1 MLRALLRPSYVLR
14 AAFLSSSSSSSFS
27 AAFHNEAASEA
38 AMAANSLT
46 SAAAAS
52 LLLSQNSQSH
62 DSAAATIHMQQTDA
76 AAAGGGGGAAAQDHA
91 NALSILEESN
101 TSDRNGDVDCVMD
114 GFSSRHLGEVTV
126 VRENAPFSS
135 ETTMATAAASL
146 PRRTEGDNGTGAR
159 RPVITK
165 ARRIRLASAASQAAE
180 VLQAVGSPATA
191 LLLSQRVQQLH
202 AEEALL
208 NASLQRLKAERNLAT
223 VRHTCGEE
231 LNNYRHGVQQ
241 REQRVVR
248 AAMTAGMPSQDA
260 VVSYSQESGG
270 SARGDTLQ
278 TLVEADLLG
287 MPATADAEA
296 AAAARK
302 AGPRSGRAS
311 HTAPTVTSAK
321 KRLLRRGAIAADI
334 YKAKAPPKPHTRAE
348 TKPEASKSKKAS
360 PAKQAAVKARAAKPR
375 RQPAAARKH
384 AANEKAK
391 ASLRMKVK
399 SSAAAAKAFEAKITH
414 KSKKAKAK
422 TPAAAAAAAVRGA
435 ARRQKAKVTAAAA
448 MKPSRK
454 PSQMSAKKQRKPLAS
469 KRKSAPAPPAAKAK
483 SKTTKA
489 VATKKR

>member
-14 AAFLSSSSSSSFS
+14 AAFLSSSSSSFS

-76 AAAGGGGGAAAQDHA
+76 AAAGGGGAAAQDHA

-101 TSDRNGDVDCVMD
+101 TSGRNGDVDCVMD
-114 GFSSRHLGEVTV
+114 GLSSLHLGEVTV

-180 VLQAVGSPATA
+180 VLQAVSSPATA
-191 LLLSQRVQQLH
+191 LLLSQRVQQLQ

-334 YKAKAPPKPHTRAE
+334 YKAKAPPKPHTPAE

-391 ASLRMKVK
+391 ASLCMKVK
-399 SSAAAAKAFEAKITH
+399 SSAAAAKAVEAKKTH

-454 PSQMSAKKQRKPLAS
+454 PSQMSAKKQRKPLAP

>member
-38 AMAANSLT
+38 AMATNSLT
-46 SAAAAS
+46 STAAAS
-52 LLLSQNSQSH
+52 LLLSQSSQSH
-62 DSAAATIHMQQTDA
+62 DSAAATMHMQQTDA
-76 AAAGGGGGAAAQDHA
+76 AAGAAAAAQDHA

-101 TSDRNGDVDCVMD
+101 ASGSNGDVDCVMD

-146 PRRTEGDNGTGAR
+146 PRRTEGDNSTGAR

-191 LLLSQRVQQLH
+191 LLLSQRVQQLQ

-248 AAMTAGMPSQDA
+248 AAMTAGMPSQDP

-287 MPATADAEA
+287 MPATADAES

-321 KRLLRRGAIAADI
+321 KRLLRRGAIAVDI
-334 YKAKAPPKPHTRAE
+334 YKAKATPKPHTRAE
-348 TKPEASKSKKAS
+348 AKPEASKSKKAS

-399 SSAAAAKAFEAKITH
+399 SSAAAAKAVEAKITH

-422 TPAAAAAAAVRGA
+422 TPAAAAAAAAVRGA

-454 PSQMSAKKQRKPLAS
+454 PSQMSAKKQRKPLAP

>member
-27 AAFHNEAASEA
+27 AAFHDEAASEA
-38 AMAANSLT
+38 AMATNSLT

-52 LLLSQNSQSH
+52 LLLSQHSQSH
-62 DSAAATIHMQQTDA
+62 DSAAAAMHMQQTDA
-76 AAAGGGGGAAAQDHA
+76 TAAAAASAQDHA

-101 TSDRNGDVDCVMD
+101 ASGSNGDGDCLMD

-146 PRRTEGDNGTGAR
+146 PRRTEGDNGAVAR

-191 LLLSQRVQQLH
+191 LLLSQRVQQLQ

-208 NASLQRLKAERNLAT
+208 SASLQRLKAERNLAT

-321 KRLLRRGAIAADI
+321 KRLHRRGTIAADI
-334 YKAKAPPKPHTRAE
+334 YKAKAPPKPRTRAE
-348 TKPEASKSKKAS
+348 AKPETSKSKKAS

-375 RQPAAARKH
+375 RQPAAARRR

-399 SSAAAAKAFEAKITH
+399 SSAAAAKAVDAKITH

-422 TPAAAAAAAVRGA
+422 TPAAAPAAAAVRGA
-435 ARRQKAKVTAAAA
+435 ARRQKAKVAAAA
-448 MKPSRK
+448 MKPPRK
-454 PSQMSAKKQRKPLAS
+454 PSQMSAKKQRKPLAP

-483 SKTTKA
+483 WKTTKA